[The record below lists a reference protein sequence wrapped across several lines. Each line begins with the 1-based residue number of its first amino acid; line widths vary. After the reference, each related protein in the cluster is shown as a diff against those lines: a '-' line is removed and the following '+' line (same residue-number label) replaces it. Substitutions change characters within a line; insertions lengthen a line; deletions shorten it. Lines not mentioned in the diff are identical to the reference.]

1 MASAEAQIQIAVK
14 NLNALNKLDK
24 QLSKINKTTEALL
37 RGVEKLTVS
46 VDNLSKTQGFDN
58 LAKGANA
65 AAKSVDEATKSISTL
80 QKIQE
85 VVGMK
90 GRLNKFGLMGL
101 GGIGA
106 TAAGIKGINNL
117 SDAYNKLLGPLGNLL
132 PAIKAPTIA
141 LGKFG
146 VVGKAAAVL
155 TSAKLAPALGVLAV
169 AYMALGD
176 KAIPAIK
183 GTVQG
188 TVQLGKGLFGL
199 GKTVGTELQSSLI
212 QGSLAFQP
220 LRTEIELT
228 TQALLKLDE
237 RFNAP
242 GGVINRLSKGGQ
254 MPNRAFGMRQVGTP
268 SEEAAR
274 RRNRRINEMAAR
286 HREDRLVTTAIA
298 GPTSKR
304 AGQEIKR
311 LKSIDANMKKTAVES
326 KKSNTILSSQSLFGP
341 TAYQPPIPGLGPVTS
356 GTGFTAAQYGPQQ
369 LPNTLRSGFQRQRN
383 RLGIGRFANPQGMFA
398 SRKGAQ
404 GRIGGALTSG
414 MIGGG
419 FPLLFG
425 QSPLASLFGGIGGA
439 AGGALGGGLGFGL
452 SIAGTAMAQR
462 IQETIDFRKSIKDLN
477 VDMKAMGFN
486 AGFNAKEIIKLG
498 KSLGITK
505 QEAVQV
511 AEQFKRFGKQGAL
524 FAQAFGGDFGAF
536 TVVAQANE
544 VESAMAA
551 IKSINKELSL
561 EEELR
566 YSIALRTLG
575 VEKTIDQLLKT
586 QLEKQRQKV
595 KESFAVGDPDGQKL
609 RPGLRRRQ
617 TQTLNEEDDRI
628 QKTID
633 GLQKIRE
640 AYKKVT
646 LAAEANSRSIV
657 KGLEDVNRELRK
669 LNDPQYQIVEGAKA
683 ISGAFKESFKGII
696 SGTMSV
702 QQAFANMFQRIADHF
717 LDMAAQMAATQ
728 LQKGILSMFSN
739 AFSGSLAA
747 DRAFSGLGPGSA
759 LNTPAN
765 LPMPR
770 GAEGAYWTG
779 GLKAFARGGM
789 VTRPTIGLVGEAGE
803 DEYII
808 PASKMSGAMERY
820 SAGARGQGVI
830 PGSGT
835 VASGSGVSSTPTVVN
850 YTGPV
855 LSFNSE
861 AYVPKSAIPEII
873 NSAARR
879 GSEEGQSKVFSK
891 LKNSRSQRSRV
902 GL

>member
-14 NLNALNKLDK
+14 NLNALTKLDK
-24 QLSKINKTTEALL
+24 QLNKINKTNEALL
-37 RGVEKLTVS
+37 RGLEKLTVS
-46 VDNLSKTQGFDN
+46 VDNLSKTQGFKN
-58 LAKGANA
+58 LSKEANA
-65 AAKSVDEATKSISTL
+65 AAKSVDVVTKSTNNL

-85 VVGMK
+85 VIGMK
-90 GRLNKFGLMGL
+90 GRLNKFGLVGL
-101 GGIGA
+101 GGLGA

-117 SDAYNKLLGPLGNLL
+117 SDAYNKLLGPLGNLV
-132 PAIKAPTIA
+132 PALKAPTIA

-155 TSAKLAPALGVLAV
+155 SSAKLAPALGALAV
-169 AYMALGD
+169 VYMALGD
-176 KAIPAIK
+176 KAIPLIK
-183 GTVQG
+183 GTAE
-188 TVQLGKGLFGL
+188 LGKGLFGL
-199 GKTVGTELQSSLI
+199 GKTVGTELKTSLI

-228 TQALLKLDE
+228 TQALLKLDQ

-242 GGVINRLSKGGQ
+242 GGIINRLTKDRGISGQ
-254 MPNRAFGMRQVGTP
+254 RSMPNRAFGMRQVGTP

-298 GPTSKR
+298 GTGSKR

-326 KKSNTILSSQSLFGP
+326 KKSNSILSSQSLFGP
-341 TAYQPPIPGLGPVTS
+341 TAYQPTIPGLGPVTS

-404 GRIGGALTSG
+404 GRIGGAITSG

-419 FPLLFG
+419 FPALFG

-524 FAQAFGGDFGAF
+524 FAQAFGGDYGAF
-536 TVVAQANE
+536 TATAQATE

-551 IKSINKELSL
+551 IKAINKDLSL

-566 YSIALRTLG
+566 YTLALRTLG
-575 VEKTIDQLLKT
+575 VEKTIDQLLQT
-586 QLEKQRQKV
+586 QLQKQRQKV
-595 KESFAVGDPDGQKL
+595 KEGFQVDSGTTRVRPAVK
-609 RPGLRRRQ
+609 RRQ
-617 TQTLNEEDDRI
+617 TAELKEEDDRI

-633 GLQKIRE
+633 GLKQAQE
-640 AYKKVT
+640 QFKKLQ

-657 KGLEDVNRELRK
+657 TGLENVNRELRK
-669 LNDPQYQIVEGAKA
+669 LNDPQFQIVEGAKA
-683 ISGAFKESFKGII
+683 ISEAFSTSFKGII

-728 LQKGILSMFSN
+728 LQKGILSMFANSFTAGLGSSVLSGATFPTN
-739 AFSGSLAA
+739 VGGSLTTKQAFSGAIKFA
-747 DRAFSGLGPGSA
+747 SGG
-759 LNTPAN
+759 
-765 LPMPR
+765 
-770 GAEGAYWTG
+770 Y
-779 GLKAFARGGM
+779 
-789 VTRPTIGLVGEAGE
+789 VTRPTVGLVGEAGE
-803 DEYII
+803 DEYVI
-808 PASKMSGAMERY
+808 PASKMASSMQRY
-820 SAGARGQGVI
+820 SAGARGDSVVAGG
-830 PGSGT
+830 GSSYAGGGAGGSTT
-835 VASGSGVSSTPTVVN
+835 VSYSGPILN
-850 YTGPV
+850 
-855 LSFNSE
+855 FNSE
-861 AYVPKSAIPEII
+861 EFVPKSAVGQII
-873 NSAARR
+873 ATATSQGARAGENR
-879 GSEEGQSKVFSK
+879 TLST
-891 LKNSRSQRSRV
+891 LRNSRSARSRL
-902 GL
+902 GM